1 MFIMCQKCHTFY
13 QVPKDLIVSQ
23 AMTFK
28 CKKCGFTW
36 TTQVDDDMTE
46 TPAALSEVEENN
58 LPDDTEAIFGKPV
71 TEKPAEPTTPT
82 ADVFAPVAEEKRPAS
97 ILLPLVAWI
106 LLFLNI
112 ALFLYQEEV
121 SSWVGKEIRTPV
133 VIQNVSF
140 DVLHEQDRPQLRLYA
155 QLMNTRAQTIPAKA
169 LIVTLF
175 DGEDNPIQQEEIVL
189 PYEEYEPHQVVSLD
203 RVIDPVNARTRRLEI
218 KVKDKET

>member
-13 QVPKDLIVSQ
+13 QVPKDLIVAQ

-36 TTQVDDDMTE
+36 TTHIDEDT
-46 TPAALSEVEENN
+46 TPPPEALSEVEENN
-58 LPDDTEAIFGKPV
+58 IPDDTDEIFGTPV
-71 TEKPAEPTTPT
+71 IEKPAVSISPSS
-82 ADVFAPVAEEKRPAS
+82 DVFSPVVEEKHPSS

-112 ALFLYQEEV
+112 ALFLYQEKV
-121 SSWVGKEIRTPV
+121 SSWLGKEIRTPV

-140 DVLHEQDRPQLRLYA
+140 DVLHENERPQLRLYA
-155 QLMNTRAQTIPAKA
+155 QVMNTRAQTIPVTP
-169 LIVTLF
+169 LVVTLF
-175 DGEDNPIQQEEIVL
+175 DEDDNPVQKEEIIL

-203 RVIDPVNARTRRLEI
+203 RVIDSMNVRTRRIEI
-218 KVKDKET
+218 KVKDREV